1 MPDNMCAPFQIV
13 FGRAC
18 EDRSLQETPI
28 RPVDLDRTIAK
39 PGVPTSG
46 PRSDR
51 CRIRPEGFRW
61 RDGMISRAG
70 VVELLVRQIG
80 DGAHSRGTTMPIN

>member
-28 RPVDLDRTIAK
+28 RQVDLDRTIAK
-39 PGVPTSG
+39 PGRPTSG
-46 PRSDR
+46 PRSGR
-51 CRIRPEGFRW
+51 YRILPEGF
-61 RDGMISRAG
+61 
-70 VVELLVRQIG
+70 
-80 DGAHSRGTTMPIN
+80 